1 MLITSGSERV
11 NVGSKNL
18 VLDQLIIP
26 KFMFLFIV
34 ITHLK

>member
-11 NVGSKNL
+11 NVSSKNL

-26 KFMFLFIV
+26 IFMFLFIV